1 MKANRLQLMSEGDVS
16 KSLFQLG
23 IPMVVSMLVTAIYN
37 VVDTYFVSGLGT
49 QQVGAVS
56 VAFPISLIF
65 SGVGL
70 TFGVGAGSYI
80 SRLLG
85 KKETDKA
92 HRVASTAMF
101 SSVIAAVIVAVVI
114 FAALTPVLSF
124 MGATSTI
131 MPFAKKYAMI
141 FVISTIFSAINV
153 TSVNLSISQGASI
166 IALIAMMTGAILNMI
181 LDPIFIYSLGLGVQ
195 GAAIAT
201 LISQIVTCGIFIK
214 FFAGGKTIVKIG
226 VSHFRPSGQ
235 IYGEIIKIGVST
247 LLLQLLQ
254 SLSMS
259 LISNAAS
266 NYGDEAVAAMGI
278 VLRIVTL
285 GASVVI
291 GYMKGFQP
299 MAGFNYG
306 AKNYTRLQATI
317 KSCMKWTTGFC
328 IIFTIVIFLFGS
340 SLLSVFS
347 SDEKVLAIAVPAL
360 RANTIMFFTFGLQFT
375 YLTLYLA
382 MGKALVGGI
391 LNICRQGI
399 LFIPVI
405 LFLPMVFGLHGV
417 MYSQAVADLLTVLVT
432 ICFAVKVHRQL
443 KQHKAAQRI

>member
-1 MKANRLQLMSEGDVS
+1 MSEGDVS
-16 KSLFQLG
+16 KSLFKLG
-23 IPMVVSMLVTAIYN
+23 IPMVVSMLVTALYN

-65 SGVGL
+65 SGTGL

-85 KKETDKA
+85 KKEVDKA
-92 HRVASTAMF
+92 HKVASTAMF
-101 SSVIAAVIVAVVI
+101 SSVIAAVVVAVVI
-114 FAALTPVLSF
+114 FAALTPVLNF
-124 MGATSTI
+124 MGATATI

-141 FVISTIFSAINV
+141 FVISTVFSAVNV
-153 TSVNLSISQGASI
+153 TSGNLAVSQGASNI
-166 IALIAMMTGAILNMI
+166 SLTAMMTGAIMNII
-181 LDPIFIYSLGLGVQ
+181 LDPIFIYTLGLGVE
-195 GAAIAT
+195 GAALAT
-201 LISQIVTCGIFIK
+201 LLSQIVTFGIYVR
-214 FFAGGKTIVKIG
+214 FFAAGKTVVKIG
-226 VSHFRPSGQ
+226 ISHFKPTGE

-259 LISNAAS
+259 LITNSAS
-266 NYGDEAVAAMGI
+266 AYGDEAVAAMGI

-285 GASVVI
+285 GANVVI

-306 AKNYTRLQATI
+306 AKNYTRLQEAI

-328 IIFTIVIFLFGS
+328 VIFTVVIFLIAS
-340 SLLSVFS
+340 PLLSLFS
-347 SDEKVLAIAVPAL
+347 GDEQVLAIAVPAL

-375 YLTLYLA
+375 YSTLYLA

-399 LFIPVI
+399 MFIPVI
-405 LFLPMVFGLHGV
+405 LFLPSVLGMTGV
-417 MYSQAVADLLTVLVT
+417 MYSQAVADLLTTLVT
-432 ICFAVKVHRQL
+432 IFFAVRIHRQL
-443 KQHKAAQRI
+443 KQAVSY